1 MAQIGAS
8 VGMVSQSLTATV
20 DAQGNPII
28 SADTAFG
35 ASPAGQALLT
45 QQLFG
50 LPNATFNLTPPNVY
64 AALSPDNQLPYWD
77 WIEYSD
83 GEILATPTYDDTTQ
97 GWGVQLAPG
106 TALAGDY
113 AELTTRAYLIND
125 DNLALRQRV
134 LSVIEKTGT
143 GPASTEWN
151 LTVSATYYDSTDAVI
166 SSYDI
171 QTVYDNATWTSI
183 GGTTT
188 AGGSAI
194 NAAARYVDIKYALTA
209 TANVTSTAGVI
220 IKSCLLQSSA
230 GASGGAQSFLIT
242 ETFTTSGT
250 WTAPTGVTALVALVG
265 SGAGGGGAGGGLIG
279 SSIGASGTA
288 NAPAARGGGSGAW
301 TIVRDVPVT
310 SGSAYSIGIGAGG
323 AGGTAQSFSKA
334 NGSTS
339 TAITNQANGAAGGAT
354 TFGTFFS
361 IGGGGGATGA
371 VLSVTGT
378 HANGVAGTAGVVSAG
393 IFGATGVL
401 GKTGEASGNATTNWD
416 SALIYPYTTAQ
427 TGGLA
432 GAAGSSS
439 GTAITAFAGTAG
451 TISSATANML
461 MSGAA
466 VDSSTWS
473 SPFAQSDVGN
483 SGNSTGAGG
492 AGGANSC
499 VAITATGVG
508 TVTCTA
514 GAAGSAALISGC
526 GGSGGG
532 NAIVSAASVSNFTN
546 RPVVIASGRGG
557 SGQQGFITVVYI
569 A

>member
-1 MAQIGAS
+1 M
-8 VGMVSQSLTATV
+8 TAT
-20 DAQGNPII
+20 P
-28 SADTAFG
+28 
-35 ASPAGQALLT
+35 
-45 QQLFG
+45 
-50 LPNATFNLTPPNVY
+50 VY
-64 AALSPDNQLPYWD
+64 DS
-77 WIEYSD
+77 
-83 GEILATPTYDDTTQ
+83 TTQ
-97 GWGVQLAPG
+97 TWGITINPG
-106 TALAGDY
+106 TAVSGDY
-113 AELTTRAYLIND
+113 CELSTRSYLLND
-125 DNLALRQRV
+125 DNLGLRQKAFA
-134 LSVIEKTGT
+134 VISKTGT
-143 GPASTEWN
+143 AAATTEWN
-151 LTVSATYYDSTDAVI
+151 LQLNAIYSDTTNNPIGTATIGTALDTGTW
-166 SSYDI
+166 SSL
-171 QTVYDNATWTSI
+171 S
-183 GGTTT
+183 GFTT

-194 NAAARYVDIKYALTA
+194 PAAARYVELQFKLTA
-209 TANVTSTAGVI
+209 TATVTGSAAVT
-220 IKSCLLQSSA
+220 IKSCLLSSKI
-230 GASGGAQSFLIT
+230 GALSSFLIT
-242 ETFTTSGT
+242 QTFTTSGT
-250 WTAPTGVTALVALVG
+250 WTAPTGVTSLVALVG

-288 NAPAARGGGSGAW
+288 VAGAARGGGSGAW

-334 NGSTS
+334 NGG
-339 TAITNQANGAAGGAT
+339 TATALTNQASGAAGGAT

-371 VLSVTGT
+371 VVSVTGT
-378 HANGVAGTAGVVSAG
+378 QVNGVAGTAGVVSAG

-473 SPFAQSDVGN
+473 SPFTQSDVGN

-499 VAITATGVG
+499 VAITATGSG

-546 RPVVIASGRGG
+546 RPVVIASGRAG